1 MARLMARRSDPNRM
15 ALDVCKAVA
24 EGDFEARITGIDPK
38 DTYAALYHA
47 INRMIDR
54 TDAYVR
60 ESTASLEYVSQ
71 KKYFRRIVET
81 GMVGAFRDAA
91 VAINGAT
98 QSMEDQVDGFATVVE
113 HFQGAMQGVVESVTS
128 ASTELETSA
137 QSMRSTAV
145 STSQQATAVAAAA
158 GQASANVQTVAASA
172 EELSS
177 TISDI
182 RQRANRSAE
191 IVGEAVDQVRSTGSE
206 TERLAGASER
216 IGDVIQLITD
226 IAAQTNLLA
235 LNATIEAARA
245 GEAGKGFAVVASEVK
260 SLANQ
265 TATATDDIRDQITS
279 IQGATSAVVA
289 AIDGVGATMEQV
301 TEMTASIASTVEEQ
315 GAATAEIA
323 RSIEEAATGTA
334 EVTTNIAEVNQAA
347 DHSKTAAGEVLDAAS
362 DLAKQADV
370 LRSGIDSF
378 LLEVKQVI

>member
-1 MARLMARRSDPNRM
+1 MARRSDPNRM

-24 EGDFEARITGIDPK
+24 EGDFEARITGIDPN

-98 QSMEDQVDGFATVVE
+98 QSMEDQVAGFATVVE

-334 EVTTNIAEVNQAA
+334 EVTTNIADVNQAA